1 MAKNYA
7 DINYD
12 IHDDVELTA
21 ETVVPAEDGCR
32 FFAEP
37 YGEPCDGPP
46 AVTKIPV
53 MSDMVAALYMLTES
67 LAVAFDMGM
76 MTRDE
81 VEWVLARVA
90 KAAAR
95 RGR

>member
-21 ETVVPAEDGCR
+21 ETVVPAD

-37 YGEPCDGPP
+37 YGEPCDGPD
-46 AVTKIPV
+46 VTKIPV
-53 MSDMVAALYMLTES
+53 MSDVVAALCMLTQA
-67 LAVAFDMGM
+67 LAVAFNMGM

-81 VEWVLARVA
+81 VDWVLARVA

>member
-21 ETVVPAEDGCR
+21 ETVVPAE

-53 MSDMVAALYMLTES
+53 MSDEVAALYMLTQAI
-67 LAVAFDMGM
+67 AVAFDMGM

-81 VEWVLARVA
+81 VDWVLARVA

>member
-1 MAKNYA
+1 MVKTFD
-7 DINYD
+7 DI
-12 IHDDVELTA
+12 IHNDVELTA
-21 ETVVPAEDGCR
+21 ETVVPAEGGFAC
-32 FFAEP
+32 FAEL
-37 YGEPCDGPP
+37 YGEPPCDGPP

-53 MSDMVAALYMLTES
+53 MTDDVTALCMLTQA

-81 VEWVLARVA
+81 VDCVVARVA

-95 RGR
+95 CGR

>member
-1 MAKNYA
+1 MVKT
-7 DINYD
+7 YD
-12 IHDDVELTA
+12 DTIHGDVELAA
-21 ETVVPAEDGCR
+21 ETVIPAEDGFS

-37 YGEPCDGPP
+37 YGEPCAGMP
-46 AVTKIPV
+46 AVTKIAV
-53 MSDMVAALYMLTES
+53 MSDEVAALYMVTQAV
-67 LAVAFDMGM
+67 AVAFDMGM

-81 VEWVLARVA
+81 VDCVVARVA